1 MIRSLHTVNRSMN
14 VLQKKQENT
23 SANFANV
30 NTPGY
35 KFQGMI
41 QSTLQTHE
49 MLNYTGG
56 PQNNRRHELGNF
68 VFGNQIDEVYKNFD
82 QGNLSETNKPSDFS
96 IVGNGFFTVQM
107 DGQTAYTRNGN
118 FRVNDDNQLVTMEGH
133 LVLGANGGPVYM
145 NDENNVELLITDFN
159 DYGALNSFG
168 DTLFTGAGGFQM
180 QGEVKQGFLEMANV
194 DVVDEVVKMI
204 EIARQFESNQK
215 ILHAADE
222 TLSKAVNEL
231 GRV

>member
-1 MIRSLHTVNRSMN
+1 MIRSLYTVNRSMN

-35 KFQGMI
+35 KFQGMV
-41 QSTLQTHE
+41 QSTLETHQ

-56 PQNNRRHELGNF
+56 PQNDRRHELGSF
-68 VFGNQIDEVYKNFD
+68 VFGNQIDAIYKDFN
-82 QGNLSETNKPSDFS
+82 QGNLNETEKTTDFA

-118 FRVNDDNQLVTMEGH
+118 FRINDANQLVTMEGH
-133 LVLGANGGPVYM
+133 LVLGANGGPVNM
-145 NDENNVELLITDFN
+145 ANGDNVQLLITDFN
-159 DYGALNSFG
+159 DYGALNSLG
-168 DTLFTGAGGFQM
+168 DTLFTGAGGFNI
-180 QGEVKQGFLEMANV
+180 QGEVAQGFLEVSNV

-215 ILHAADE
+215 VLHTADE
-222 TLSKAVNEL
+222 TLSKAVNEI